1 MTFLCALPLISSLLS
16 GCAAPPLAVGYVEGE
31 YVHLAPA
38 ATAELIEVRVEKGDR
53 VRAGQ
58 VLARQER
65 TDAEIALAEAEAAR
79 ARAAAELANLR
90 EGSRPE
96 EIAVTEA
103 SLASAQ
109 VRLAEAERTFAR
121 QTALAD
127 RGVVSTAAL
136 DEATSNRDT
145 LRTQV
150 AEIEAQL
157 AVQRLPA
164 RAQVVEAAK
173 SQLQAAGAAA
183 RQAAWRLDKRDL
195 AAPAD
200 GSVTDVFRRVGELA
214 GPTTP
219 VLSLLPDG
227 AIRLIVYV
235 GEADVAKLAPGDRL
249 AVRCDGCPD
258 DLAATIAYVSDE
270 PEFTPPVIYSLE
282 TRQKLVYRIEARPD
296 PAQVLDGFALRP
308 GQIVDVSPAPR

>member
-1 MTFLCALPLISSLLS
+1 MTLLCALPLISALVS
-16 GCAAPPLAVGYVEGE
+16 GCAPAPLAVGYVEGE
-31 YVHLAPA
+31 YVHIAPV
-38 ATAELIEVRVEKGDR
+38 ATADLTEVLVEKGDR
-53 VRAGQ
+53 VSAGQ

-65 TDAEIALAEAEAAR
+65 TDAEIALAEAEASR

-103 SLASAQ
+103 ALASAK
-109 VRLAEAERTFAR
+109 VRLAEAERTYDR
-121 QTALAD
+121 QRALEG

-145 LRTQV
+145 LKTQV

-173 SQLQAAGAAA
+173 RQLEAAEAAA
-183 RQAAWRLDKRDL
+183 RQAAWRLDKRRL

-200 GSVTDVFRRVGELA
+200 GAVTDVFRRVGELA

-227 AIRLIVYV
+227 AVKLIVYV
-235 GEADVAKLAPGDRL
+235 GEADVAGLAPGDRL
-249 AVRCDGCPD
+249 AVRCDGCPG
-258 DLAATIAYVSDE
+258 DLAATISYVADE

-282 TRQKLVYRIEARPD
+282 TRQKLVYRVEARPE
-296 PAQVLDGFALRP
+296 PGAFALRP
-308 GQIVDVSPAPR
+308 GQIVDVSTAPR